1 VLAAAASPDD
11 DEPADSPPAAETP
24 PAPVPPAPPGKIS
37 ASAKVTVPS
46 ATNRVGA
53 DAD

>member
-46 ATNRVGA
+46 ATTRVGA